1 MTTHIKGVPGTNS
14 AAYIAGRAIYA
25 RGPVNHEQLFSLARF
40 GVTAGAQS
48 SNLKKAVDN
57 GWLVDDE
64 GVVRLSDRAQHYYA
78 GTEPEPKPMG
88 SLATPRENVNAG
100 LPMTARHRPD
110 TRGRRQDAMDNS
122 LAAMPSHYAR
132 VAS

>member
-40 GVTAGAQS
+40 GVTAGTQS

-88 SLATPRENVNAG
+88 SLATPRENVNAMRE
-100 LPMTARHRPD
+100 LSSKFFQARRLIRADAPD
-110 TRGRRQDAMDNS
+110 MRDF
-122 LAAMPSHYAR
+122 PSRYAKGQP
-132 VAS
+132 